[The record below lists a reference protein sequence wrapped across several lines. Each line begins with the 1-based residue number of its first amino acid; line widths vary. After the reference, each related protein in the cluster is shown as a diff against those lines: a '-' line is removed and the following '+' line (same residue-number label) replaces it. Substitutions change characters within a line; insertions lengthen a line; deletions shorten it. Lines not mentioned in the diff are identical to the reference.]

1 MAVVR
6 LRMQPNILLILCDQL
21 RGDCLGYVGHPDV
34 MTPFLDTLATE
45 GTFFELGG

>member
-6 LRMQPNILLILCDQL
+6 LRTQPNILLILCDQL
-21 RGDCLGYVGHPDV
+21 RGDYLGYAGHPDV
-34 MTPFLDTLATE
+34 KTPFFDTLATE

>member
-6 LRMQPNILLILCDQL
+6 LRTQPNIRLILCGQL
-21 RGDCLGYVGHPDV
+21 RGDCLGYAGHPDV
-34 MTPFLDTLATE
+34 KTPFLDTLATE

>member
-6 LRMQPNILLILCDQL
+6 SGPQPNIVLILCDQL
-21 RGDCLGYVGHPDV
+21 RGDCLGYAGHPDV
-34 MTPFLDTLATE
+34 KTPFLDTLATE